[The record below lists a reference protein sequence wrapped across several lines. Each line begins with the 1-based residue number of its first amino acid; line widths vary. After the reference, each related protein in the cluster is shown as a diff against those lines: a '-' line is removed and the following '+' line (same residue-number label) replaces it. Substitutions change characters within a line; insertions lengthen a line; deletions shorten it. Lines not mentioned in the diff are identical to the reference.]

1 MLKYLPILHIIK
13 VAVFNQL
20 VLSLRT
26 FIKIVIVINQEVY
39 NIKPCHLEVTLTF
52 SKLAYETNWHTLE
65 NSSDAFIRVLCT
77 IWQGQPIK
85 YMAEFCASARDRMEF
100 LTPMFT
106 EVLST
111 EVPTQLLQGIPFAC
125 RT

>member
-1 MLKYLPILHIIK
+1 MLKYPPILHITK
-13 VAVFNQL
+13 VAVSF
-20 VLSLRT
+20 SLH
-26 FIKIVIVINQEVY
+26 FYQIVIFINQEVF
-39 NIKPCHLEVTLTF
+39 NIKPCHLEVTF

-65 NSSDAFIRVLCT
+65 NSSDAFIHVLCT